1 MTGWIG
7 WILFALLLLWYVAGQ
22 RFSHRKR
29 LHLRNYVLYL
39 LLDDSIRM
47 DHKAKFQQR
56 IQQSNARD
64 AMQLSSQAGNV
75 IENMADSL
83 GAGGSTLGAHAM
95 LWNSDAAAELR
106 KKRGG

>member
-7 WILFALLLLWYVAGQ
+7 WILFGLLLFWYIAGQ

-29 LHLRNYVLYL
+29 LHLTNYVLYL
-39 LLDDSIRM
+39 LLDDSIRT
-47 DHKAKFQQR
+47 DHKAKFGQW
-56 IQQSNARD
+56 IQQSKAQD
-64 AMQLSSQAGNV
+64 AMQLSLQASNV
-75 IENMADSL
+75 IERMADSL
-83 GAGGSTLGAHAM
+83 AAGGSTLGAHAM